1 MPVVRTDGL
10 PGGVRSRDYQI
21 FLDGYFTTFSYLW
34 CSAARFVSESSAM
47 NEAAWLVNQFSQE
60 HEMKS
65 MILVN
70 MITEKFFLLISIA
83 VAICPAAGKGLKKP
97 KCPAVRIFL
106 EFSSKSLFLI
116 V

>member
-1 MPVVRTDGL
+1 
-10 PGGVRSRDYQI
+10 
-21 FLDGYFTTFSYLW
+21 
-34 CSAARFVSESSAM
+34 M
-47 NEAAWLVNQFSQE
+47 NEATWLVNQFSQA

-83 VAICPAAGKGLKKP
+83 VAICPEAGKGLKKT
-97 KCPAVRIFL
+97 KCPAVRIIL
-106 EFSSKSLFLI
+106 EFCSKSLFLI